1 MNIKRLLQTS
11 TLLFLLSPVHSYA
24 VGHDRIVP
32 VEFDHYFEAALRV
45 YKATIPPS
53 INTSELFYDF
63 MEKKWQQKQCSGE
76 TECSRLGMRV
86 ASEFANNLK
95 TREDDAKL

>member
-11 TLLFLLSPVHSYA
+11 TLLFLLSPVHAFA

-32 VEFDHYFEAALRV
+32 LEFDQYINAALRV

-63 MEKKWQQKQCSGE
+63 MERKWQQKQCTYE
-76 TECSRLGMRV
+76 TECRSLGMRV
-86 ASEFANNLK
+86 AAEFANNYNV
-95 TREDDAKL
+95 RDEDAKL

>member
-11 TLLFLLSPVHSYA
+11 TLLFLLSPVHA
-24 VGHDRIVP
+24 FADTPERLVP
-32 VEFDHYFEAALRV
+32 VEFDQYINAALRV

-63 MEKKWQQKQCSGE
+63 MERKWQQKQCTAE
-76 TECSRLGMRV
+76 KECLNLGMRV
-86 ASEFANNLK
+86 ATEFANNYH
-95 TREDDAKL
+95 TRDNNADL